1 MDTKPPQEVQILE
14 FLFHVLSIFDFQ
26 HQNPHGFHV
35 SEEWAHALNLFQH
48 FGAVGQ
54 NVVTYSAAISALE
67 KVFSPRLEGIDL
79 QKKDGIVHTYTY
91 IIYNILH
98 IIFICY
104 IML

>member
-1 MDTKPPQEVQILE
+1 MDTKPAQEVQILK
-14 FLFHVLSIFDFQ
+14 FLFHFLSIFDFQ

-67 KVFSPRLEGIDL
+67 KDRISETWGD
-79 QKKDGIVHTYTY
+79 
-91 IIYNILH
+91 
-98 IIFICY
+98 
-104 IML
+104 